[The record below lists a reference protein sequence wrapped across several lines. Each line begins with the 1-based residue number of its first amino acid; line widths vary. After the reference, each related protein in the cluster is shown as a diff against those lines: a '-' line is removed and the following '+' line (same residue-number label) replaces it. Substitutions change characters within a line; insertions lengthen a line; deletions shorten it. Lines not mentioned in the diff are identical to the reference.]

1 MEFNDNYPQYETM
14 ALHSEEE
21 GRGVRK
27 KLWRVFWIM
36 LAITVVELVIGINQD
51 NWHLTGTILLKF
63 IYIIFTIGKAGFIVY
78 SFMHLGDE
86 NHLMRKLILWPYISF
101 ALYLVF
107 MCTITEGN
115 FGRDHSTYLDQH
127 LVKQREEQRAKS
139 KARAEGKVVD
149 EPHNTG
155 GGH

>member
-1 MEFNDNYPQYETM
+1 MEFNDNYPQYEIM

-21 GRGVRK
+21 GKGVRK

-36 LAITVVELVIGINQD
+36 LVITLVELFIGINQD

-63 IYIIFTIGKAGFIVY
+63 IYIIFTIAKAGFIVY

-86 NHLMRKLILWPYISF
+86 NHLMRKVILWPYVTF
-101 ALYLVF
+101 ALYLVY
-107 MCTITEGN
+107 MCTIVEGN

-127 LVKQREEQRAKS
+127 LVKQKEEQRAKS
-139 KARAEGKVVD
+139 KARAEGHEVD
-149 EPHNTG
+149 GHHDAG